1 MNEKM
6 RRQLETVE
14 ELHGFIAILKTNFTS
29 LDFLKNLKRVNCIYF
44 FLKFLFFTN
53 RFPGFH

>member
-14 ELHGFIAILKTNFTS
+14 ELHGYIAILKTNFTS
-29 LDFLKNLKRVNCIYF
+29 LDFLKNLKRVNFIF

-53 RFPGFH
+53 RFSGFH